1 MSKRAVNLIPWREQ
15 YRYRCRWFWI
25 TFFLL
30 AGVGVLLVTMGWQ
43 ANASLGRQR
52 AAIWLASDADVLA
65 RITSRE
71 PHFRARRDQ
80 WLQQQARAKQRQITR
95 SWHNRLSELAERLPD
110 SAWLTTLNFRQGQLE
125 LVGLT
130 RSFAA
135 LSELE
140 KVLSTTQGFRLQPTG
155 ATERDEQGNW
165 QFRYQL
171 DKDAD
176 DAP

>member
-1 MSKRAVNLIPWREQ
+1 M
-15 YRYRCRWFWI
+15 
-25 TFFLL
+25 
-30 AGVGVLLVTMGWQ
+30 
-43 ANASLGRQR
+43 
-52 AAIWLASDADVLA
+52 
-65 RITSRE
+65 
-71 PHFRARRDQ
+71 
-80 WLQQQARAKQRQITR
+80 
-95 SWHNRLSELAERLPD
+95 
-110 SAWLTTLNFRQGQLE
+110 
-125 LVGLT
+125 GLT

-171 DKDAD
+171 DKEAD